1 MRTNN
6 KALLITMMLGLT
18 AGSTAAYAQALD
30 VETSTDGSVETG
42 TAGAEMNADSS
53 TTAAP
58 MDDATTSPLIVT
70 EDSTDVTA
78 PMDAEPS
85 ITTLATAEEL
95 VGVRVFDQN
104 EELVGEISAVL
115 PVSQT
120 NPEER
125 LVIDVGGFLGIG
137 EKPVAIA
144 ATSASPSMDENGDL
158 DFVTV
163 TYTQEELEAMPE
175 VEM

>member
-1 MRTNN
+1 MRTN

-18 AGSTAAYAQALD
+18 AGSTAAYAQTMDADTNTD
-30 VETSTDGSVETG
+30 VTIQPEAPAATLP
-42 TAGAEMNADSS
+42 ADQA
-53 TTAAP
+53 T
-58 MDDATTSPLIVT
+58 DDATSPLLM
-70 EDSTDVTA
+70 TDDNATA
-78 PMDAEPS
+78 TTPMDAAPS

-115 PVSQT
+115 PASQT
-120 NPEER
+120 EGEER

-137 EKPVAIA
+137 EKPIAID
-144 ATSASPSMDENGDL
+144 ATSATASMDDNGDL

-163 TYTQEELEAMPE
+163 SYTQEELEAMPE